1 MLAWTTG
8 RQRVEKQEEES
19 EDEDREKT
27 QALPQKLES
36 IEQEANES
44 FWAGL
49 KNK

>member
-8 RQRVEKQEEES
+8 RQRMEKQEEES
-19 EDEDREKT
+19 ENKDREKT
-27 QALPQKLES
+27 QVLPQKLES
-36 IEQEANES
+36 IEQEASEN